1 VRDQFT
7 NPYWAIIAVPLA
19 IFMALVHFDTDP
31 DYINLWGRAAVFT
44 LLGYIAARYVG
55 RAPFLMWSR
64 NFSPEA
70 RNIVGWAICL
80 VGFMLQIAY
89 GWVYIAYD
97 RPLWL
102 SSQYWGASFVVLVG
116 VGLAVVAS
124 SVPRLPPFGNDR
136 NGLSELASLAVVA
149 LSTLSVFVVSHI
161 PQIMAFIKSVFGGIA
176 RAF

>member
-1 VRDQFT
+1 MNQLT
-7 NPYWAIIAVPLA
+7 NPYWAIVLVPLA
-19 IFMALVHFDTDP
+19 IFLLLVHFNTNP
-31 DYINLWGRAAVFT
+31 DDISLWGRAGVFT

-55 RAPFLMWSR
+55 RAPFLMWDR
-64 NFSPEA
+64 NFTPEA

-97 RPLWL
+97 RPVWL
-102 SSQYWGASFVVLVG
+102 SSQYWGASFVILVG

-136 NGLSELASLAVVA
+136 NGLSELASVVVVAMSTLAVFA
-149 LSTLSVFVVSHI
+149 VSHL
-161 PQIMAFIKSVFGGIA
+161 PQIAAFVKSLFAGFV